1 MSRQGCGNFE
11 TMRCVNHYN
20 FFSFFSFKH
29 MKITN
34 PKRIEKLK
42 PELAKDIEKEKYKK
56 LAVVIIEITER
67 LVKNFKN

>member
-1 MSRQGCGNFE
+1 
-11 TMRCVNHYN
+11 
-20 FFSFFSFKH
+20 

-67 LVKNFKN
+67 LVKNFKNQKNQI